1 MRRSPRRRTSTVCR
15 AIVERIACLSLLLGG
30 LLAPVRADD
39 SQPGAD
45 PPVDH
50 PILVVAAASIDRLLE
65 RATTLLEVSGRDA
78 SPAAIQKMFS
88 VAQLVPQNDGESL
101 FSMKGIDTTK
111 PIGALVFFGFSAAQP
126 KPDQQPDESSDD
138 AEATPEEEPSDGF
151 DFIEQA
157 FDSIDMNRAVAA
169 IPMKNFDELIA
180 SLELTPIGGEPYAY
194 KDSSGNKVGVRRSG
208 NYLLVSS
215 DPDLVAHTSDPRSIL
230 RSVLGKQ
237 DVAVSFQTKGLPVG
251 LRMLGAEGIK
261 SVYAATL
268 QQRDDEPAHEYKL
281 RRALGDLQL
290 ELLDLVVSHIDEV
303 NFGARL
309 DPDNREFVIEFDLA
323 GKPDG
328 KLAKFAVEWTPK
340 RSPFAGLWQDDGSM
354 SLGLS
359 LAFPDRHAK
368 PIATALRDQVQRLSG
383 ENGGELGP
391 WGPFLSIASVG
402 TKLIETG
409 QLDVLLTS
417 VGAGES
423 SSAVLG
429 IKVPGGPQF
438 PEQFQ
443 KLLELLQ
450 ELEWGDSKSWG
461 IAADAVNGL
470 PVHRVPWGVFDTL
483 FGASVNG
490 AGLSDSGFSIVAT
503 PDAIWLATT
512 GKENPT
518 IVPDLLKLV
527 VEQSSSKP
535 SRSAAS
541 ATRKVSLFRMT
552 LHTRE
557 IKIGESE
564 SSPLNKNGDQPVEVK
579 FDNPKVLQAQ
589 LEQAEKAK
597 RELEI
602 IQAFFREKGD
612 GIHAELRPTSTGLK
626 LTVQLEEAL
635 VATFGRAMGF
645 AVDEELNDDE

>member
-30 LLAPVRADD
+30 LLTPVRADD

-138 AEATPEEEPSDGF
+138 AEATPEEVPSDGF

-208 NYLLVSS
+208 NYLLVAS
-215 DPDLVAHTSDPRSIL
+215 DLDLLAHAPDPRSIL

-251 LRMLGAEGIK
+251 LRTLGAEGIK
-261 SVYAATL
+261 SVYAAML
-268 QQRDDEPAHEYKL
+268 QQRDDEPAHEYKR

-303 NFGARL
+303 NLGARL
-309 DPDNREFVIEFDLA
+309 DPDKREFVVEFDLA

-328 KLAKFAVEWTPK
+328 KLAKFAGEWTPK
-340 RSPFAGLWQDDGSM
+340 RSPFAGLWQEDGTM
-354 SLGLS
+354 SFGLS
-359 LAFPDRHAK
+359 LAFPERHAK
-368 PIATALRDQVQRLSG
+368 AISTALRAYIDQIGGLDG
-383 ENGGELGP
+383 EILKPFGP
-391 WGPFLSIASVG
+391 LIHVG

-409 QLDVLLTS
+409 QLDVLFTS
-417 VGAGES
+417 TGSGDN
-423 SSAVLG
+423 SSAILG
-429 IKVPGGPQF
+429 IRVPGGPQF

-443 KLLELLQ
+443 QTLQ
-450 ELEWGDSKSWG
+450 RVASLKWNDANSWNIAVDS
-461 IAADAVNGL
+461 IHGL
-470 PVHRVPWGVFDTL
+470 PVHRMSNGVLKELFDWTVADKDQS
-483 FGASVNG
+483 G
-490 AGLSDSGFSIVAT
+490 GLSLVAT
-503 PDAIWLATT
+503 PDAVWLATT
-512 GKENPT
+512 GKENSAV
-518 IVPDLLKLV
+518 VPDLLKLA
-527 VEQSSSKP
+527 VEHASSKP
-535 SRSAAS
+535 SRPAGT
-541 ATRKVSLFRMT
+541 ATRKVSPFRMT
-552 LHTRE
+552 FRTRE
-557 IKIGESE
+557 IKIGEST
-564 SSPLNKNGDQPVEVK
+564 SAQP
-579 FDNPKVLQAQ
+579 DNEADPKVRQVKGEAAEKVRQ
-589 LEQAEKAK
+589 LELKRAEKQK
-597 RELEI
+597 REWEI
-602 IQAFFREKGD
+602 IQTFFQEKGD
-612 GIHAELRPTSTGLK
+612 AIHAELRPTSTGLK

-635 VATFGRAMGF
+635 VAAFGRAVTF
-645 AVDEELNDDE
+645 YLDEIENDGE